1 MFSKENLE
9 SMVDWQI
16 ISTYDSKLVGAQVTF
31 DNKGESALRAEGFS
45 DQSIFYCY
53 NQWRQRVLQGFL
65 LVPFNAGAVLVEE
78 VDVCFVMHL
87 SMARRL
93 IL

>member
-1 MFSKENLE
+1 MFS
-9 SMVDWQI
+9 SDA
-16 ISTYDSKLVGAQVTF
+16 GAHVTL
-31 DNKGESALRAEGFS
+31 DNKVENALRAEGFS
-45 DQSIFYCY
+45 DQSSFHCY

-65 LVPFNAGAVLVEE
+65 LGPFNAGAVLVEE
-78 VDVCFVMHL
+78 VHVCLVMHL